1 MSRLHQVLSVGMEGA
16 ESPYRRMDRE
26 DKAHRQTIER
36 MMDRPST
43 APTITDDRD
52 PLFLLRAKMALETA
66 LITNKRT
73 EDDYLQ
79 KETEAK
85 VARSQDWALV
95 DELTEK
101 IHEIRMR
108 TGRLTSNHT
117 YVCAMLSDTMSPSLN
132 EKLHGLLQ

>member
-1 MSRLHQVLSVGMEGA
+1 MSRLHQVLSVGMEGV
-16 ESPYRRMDRE
+16 ESPYRRMHRE

-79 KETEAK
+79 KETEA
-85 VARSQDWALV
+85 
-95 DELTEK
+95 LTEK

-108 TGRLTSNHT
+108 TGRLTYNHT